1 MKKSELWKA
10 YVEKNP
16 SFAGDGMVTLSAAGI
31 RKLFNQTWDIA
42 YEDGEPE
49 QTKYPGDPNFAVD
62 DLMKIFGMK

>member
-1 MKKSELWKA
+1 MKKSELWAK

-16 SFAGDGMVTLSAAGI
+16 SFAGDGKVTLSAAGL

-42 YEDGEPE
+42 FYDGEDDEPR
-49 QTKYPGDPNFAVD
+49 TIHNSNSVD